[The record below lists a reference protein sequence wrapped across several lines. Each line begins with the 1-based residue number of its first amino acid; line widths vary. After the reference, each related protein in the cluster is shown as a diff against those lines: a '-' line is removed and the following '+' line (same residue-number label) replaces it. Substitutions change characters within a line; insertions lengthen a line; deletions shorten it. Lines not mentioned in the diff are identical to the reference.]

1 MSICIHA
8 FLTRICAT
16 GPHKETRRDPALPAP
31 SSSLSAST
39 GSAAGTPTDPY
50 SHGYVPGNKFFR
62 SIRQRAASSLFSH
75 RAILPALADGK
86 AAAASARCK
95 GNPAR
100 APRLLRKFR
109 ALETASCADG
119 RRPTGQACWRHH
131 SVESAFSRKLV
142 RAISTSTASD
152 SSSSAYPSRA
162 YLSPQYGFMPSQR

>member
-1 MSICIHA
+1 MRNWSTQGDA
-8 FLTRICAT
+8 SRPAT
-16 GPHKETRRDPALPAP
+16 E
-31 SSSLSAST
+31 
-39 GSAAGTPTDPY
+39 TPTSLAQRHALLLPRHALLLPRQATHHVD
-50 SHGYVPGNKFFR
+50 PGNKFFR

-109 ALETASCADG
+109 ALETASCADA

-142 RAISTSTASD
+142 RTISASSASD
-152 SSSSAYPSRA
+152 SSSSAYPSHA
-162 YLSPQYGFMPSQR
+162 YLSVQYGFMPSQR